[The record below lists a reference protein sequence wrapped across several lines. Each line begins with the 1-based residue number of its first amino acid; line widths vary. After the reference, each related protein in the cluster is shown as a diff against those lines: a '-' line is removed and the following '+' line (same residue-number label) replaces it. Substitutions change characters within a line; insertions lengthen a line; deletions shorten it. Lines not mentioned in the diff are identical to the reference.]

1 MNMIENKIYENLSGK
16 EIILNQLSEKLGK
29 NITEKE
35 FDEALV
41 YLTEKIIQN
50 MNFTQRKR
58 EEEEKD
64 INRSRLNDL
73 LLLKIFCYKYS
84 LNTSSRPKTKKE
96 VLSEYSASTNIV
108 DKATNTILNYLIEI
122 ITDARNNTK
131 TR

>member
-1 MNMIENKIYENLSGK
+1 MIENKIYENLSGK

-29 NITEKE
+29 SVTEKE

-122 ITDARNNTK
+122 ITNARNNTK

>member
-1 MNMIENKIYENLSGK
+1 MIENKIYENLSGK